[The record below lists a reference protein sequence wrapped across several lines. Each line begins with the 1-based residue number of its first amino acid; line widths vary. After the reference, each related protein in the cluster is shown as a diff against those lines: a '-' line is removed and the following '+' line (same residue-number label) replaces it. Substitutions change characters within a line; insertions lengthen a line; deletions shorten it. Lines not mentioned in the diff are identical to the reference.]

1 MPAGLHI
8 DTDGGVDDALALV
21 ALARSG
27 VIIDQISAVFGNT
40 HVDQAASNARWMTR
54 LCGYDVEVFTGAA
67 VGVAGRQVEPRRG
80 HGFDGMNGAGG
91 SHRRHSPPLVRPH
104 GVDVI
109 AHAARRGCPG
119 LFLGPLTNLAISL
132 PSDPRAF
139 HDWRPVVMAG
149 AFEVAGLGQS
159 GADFNTSADPEA
171 LQRVLQGGVS
181 PRLVPLDVT
190 SQVMLPR
197 QAVQDAAARSD
208 SHVVSHLAR
217 ATGPYIDVHVGL
229 WGGDG
234 CRPHDAVA
242 AGAVLWPELYRF
254 EPVAV
259 GLDPDRFGR
268 LRRLDGPANAE
279 LCVGIDHVEV
289 GRRLQAALFDEDD

>member
-27 VIIDQISAVFGNT
+27 VQIDQVSAVFGNT
-40 HVDQAASNARWMTR
+40 HVDQAASNARWMLR
-54 LCGYDVEVFTGAA
+54 LCGCDVDVFTGAA
-67 VGVAGRQVEPRRG
+67 VGVAARPVEPRRG

-91 SHRRHSPPLVRPH
+91 SHRRRSPPLAQPH

-109 AHAARRGCPG
+109 AHAARRGCTG
-119 LFLGPLTNLAISL
+119 LFLGPLTNLATAL
-132 PSDPRAF
+132 LSDPRAF

-149 AFEVAGLGQS
+149 AFEVDGQGES

-171 LQRVLQGGVS
+171 LQRVLLGGVR

-190 SQVMLPR
+190 SQVLLTR
-197 QAVQDAAARSD
+197 QAFEDAVARSEG
-208 SHVVSHLAR
+208 HLAGRLAR
-217 ATGPYIDVHVGL
+217 AAGPYIDLHVGL

-259 GLDPDRFGR
+259 GLDPGRFGR
-268 LRRLDGPANAE
+268 LQRLDGPVNAE

-289 GRRLQAALFDEDD
+289 GRRLEAALFDEGH